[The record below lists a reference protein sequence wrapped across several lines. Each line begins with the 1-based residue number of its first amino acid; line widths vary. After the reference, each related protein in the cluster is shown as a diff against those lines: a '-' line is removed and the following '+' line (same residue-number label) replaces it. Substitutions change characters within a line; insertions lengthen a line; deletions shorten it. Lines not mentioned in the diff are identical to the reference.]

1 MPLPRFL
8 DIEYCQTDDTLFPT
22 AMSWSLEDGRLK
34 TVVIAPQDSWI
45 PEDGDLGDIDL
56 LYLEETGV
64 PVIELARELHQDLPD
79 QTVFTDGMD
88 PDEILV
94 DLIFTAVSMEAP
106 FEIAPITELIT
117 INWLF
122 AINCRVRVLSSSP
135 SQWKRGFSAISRSAL
150 LCHASLWALPAQ
162 KTCTFESFGSNRAA

>member
-1 MPLPRFL
+1 
-8 DIEYCQTDDTLFPT
+8 
-22 AMSWSLEDGRLK
+22 MSDANTGKPARQASE
-34 TVVIAPQDSWI
+34 TTFAPPS
-45 PEDGDLGDIDL
+45 
-56 LYLEETGV
+56 
-64 PVIELARELHQDLPD
+64 
-79 QTVFTDGMD
+79 
-88 PDEILV
+88 
-94 DLIFTAVSMEAP
+94 
-106 FEIAPITELIT
+106 ITELIT